1 VFWSNIGSSEGT
13 QHELRPIPGFGA
25 GQARPESSFVLRSA
39 AISLVSQRLDRLL
52 APAVPAGNRLL
63 NWLMVV
69 AFGVLLLG
77 GVLLTVAHT
86 ACCLVP
92 VG

>member
-1 VFWSNIGSSEGT
+1 M
-13 QHELRPIPGFGA
+13 
-25 GQARPESSFVLRSA
+25 LRSDGNLHWSV
-39 AISLVSQRLDRLL
+39 ICLDRLL

-63 NWLMVV
+63 NGLMVV
-69 AFGVLLLG
+69 AVGVLLLS
-77 GVLLTVAHT
+77 GVFLTVAHT